1 MGSWFSNLH
10 IRKNGKIEEN
20 SVVEYICD
28 LMTKQKYAPVE
39 TEAEADGIFAIL
51 SANESQWYSVYAD
64 LFSFEDPKRFAE
76 YATPMSEKLETDVLG
91 ISCFDSD
98 YLFLNIING
107 RQKVDAWAGIGR
119 GTDFGIRKQTNLTA
133 WKSKVNDFDSFKKSI
148 KKKYVFAEEVLADV
162 EQCLHLPQKYGIA
175 SLEILREFEINGT
188 VKYLYFRLPEDR
200 KGQEPTVLVQRTA
213 SLMPCF
219 LNEPSIVEGINIG
232 GASQGLS
239 VYFVGPYVENEEIT
253 FSDVCF
259 IKRRSNHVE
268 TVPFAL
274 EKVQLSDG
282 QWAYYY
288 HDPGYRIPA
297 QVDDRLPMQKR
308 MQIENERSIIVRFVP
323 HGNPRKILDIA
334 VALVPDRN
342 PQGQTGWNV
351 WHQFGSKETYIQFYN
366 NTWSKHPGAVHSLL
380 REEDFD

>member
-10 IRKNGKIEEN
+10 IRKNEKIEEN

-119 GTDFGIRKQTNLTA
+119 GTDFGIRKQTDLTA

-148 KKKYVFAEEVLADV
+148 KKK
-162 EQCLHLPQKYGIA
+162 K
-175 SLEILREFEINGT
+175 N
-188 VKYLYFRLPEDR
+188 
-200 KGQEPTVLVQRTA
+200 
-213 SLMPCF
+213 
-219 LNEPSIVEGINIG
+219 
-232 GASQGLS
+232 
-239 VYFVGPYVENEEIT
+239 
-253 FSDVCF
+253 
-259 IKRRSNHVE
+259 
-268 TVPFAL
+268 
-274 EKVQLSDG
+274 
-282 QWAYYY
+282 
-288 HDPGYRIPA
+288 
-297 QVDDRLPMQKR
+297 
-308 MQIENERSIIVRFVP
+308 
-323 HGNPRKILDIA
+323 
-334 VALVPDRN
+334 
-342 PQGQTGWNV
+342 
-351 WHQFGSKETYIQFYN
+351 
-366 NTWSKHPGAVHSLL
+366 
-380 REEDFD
+380 